1 MTVRG
6 YLEQGRNLAERIPY
20 TVIALAA
27 RLAVADVFWRSG
39 QTKVSGFSIREETF
53 YLFRE
58 EYKVPLLPPDVAAYL
73 STVGEHVF
81 PILLFLGL
89 RVAAFGAWPF
99 RDDDGHPVVC
109 CARRLARAHSVVVVA
124 HFDHCARAGGNFH
137 RSSDLEPQI
146 FVACVNAQRSGLGL
160 GRTTKPPLS
169 KAAAFPLG

>member
-1 MTVRG
+1 MTVRE

-20 TVIALAA
+20 AIIALTA

-58 EYKVPLLPPDVAAYL
+58 EYKVPLLPPDLAAYL

-89 RVAAFGAWPF
+89 ASRLSALGLFAMTMVIQLF
-99 RDDDGHPVVC
+99 V
-109 CARRLARAHSVVVVA
+109 ARRLARAHSVVVVA
-124 HFDHCARAGGNFH
+124 HFDHCARAGDNFH